1 LFPTLTSAAGVI
13 VLHSYSVALANA
25 AAVCNLAT
33 VVATAEG
40 GRGGCHAAATRL
52 LKALLLVR
60 GDAATAIAVAVP
72 ASLATTAVEGL
83 FQLSVMKLYIVDS
96 KISSAIVRTPTLHDV
111 PHAVITVMPTPW

>member
-1 LFPTLTSAAGVI
+1 LSYTPTLSRSPTPPPSATSPPSSRRPREAG
-13 VLHSYSVALANA
+13 
-25 AAVCNLAT
+25 
-33 VVATAEG
+33 
-40 GRGGCHAAATRL
+40 AAATRL

-83 FQLSVMKLYIVDS
+83 FQLRVMKLYIVDS